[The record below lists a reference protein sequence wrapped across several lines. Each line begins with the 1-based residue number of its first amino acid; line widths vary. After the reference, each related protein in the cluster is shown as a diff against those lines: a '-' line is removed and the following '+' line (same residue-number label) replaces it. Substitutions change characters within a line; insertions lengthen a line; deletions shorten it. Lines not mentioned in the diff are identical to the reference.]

1 MPRSAS
7 ERSLPELYRRL
18 QALMF
23 LRVVLVSIF
32 LGASLFI
39 QLREGDTYFG
49 QIHTAHFRII
59 VCIYLLTFV
68 YVLILKYSRR
78 LEWSAYLQLLVD
90 TFSISAIVL
99 ATGGID
105 SIFSILYM
113 LNIISAG
120 IMLYRKGGLVI
131 ATACSLTYGAVLFCH
146 YYGVI
151 SPLGGRGPG
160 LGAYKGSEVVF
171 LFMVNATG
179 FYLVSYLS
187 SYLSEQARRSHV
199 ELKAKQIDFDKLEA
213 LNESIIQGVDSGLIA
228 LDGSH
233 RIILFNPAAEDI
245 FGVKLTKVL
254 GNQVETLFPFLLDHL
269 KDGQP
274 SSSYSPA
281 KRGRFFDL
289 CYPRD
294 HGNDSYLRFC
304 ITPFPLPGSDQRGQ
318 ILAFQDLTELR
329 QIEEEMKRVEGLALI
344 GELAAAIAHEIR
356 NPLASISGS
365 IQLLKE
371 GFSKED
377 MNRRLMD
384 IVMREIDRLNHLVN
398 EFLLFARPRKANF
411 EQFELNQLIQDSLDL
426 FQKSQYWNKQIQV
439 RRSFPCPVHIESDAE
454 QIRQMLWN
462 LFLNAVEAMP
472 HGGSFFLA
480 TELLEP
486 LPTENNVPAKV
497 KVTVRDTGKGFE
509 SKALENLFTPF
520 FTTKPEGSGLGLAI
534 VKRITE
540 GLKGQVEGTNHL
552 DGGAE
557 VSVILPLSRY
567 VLTV

>member
-1 MPRSAS
+1 
-7 ERSLPELYRRL
+7 
-18 QALMF
+18 MF
-23 LRVVLVSIF
+23 LRVGLVSIF

-39 QLREGDTYFG
+39 QLRETDTYFG
-49 QIHTAHFRII
+49 QLQTAHFLII

-68 YVLILKYSRR
+68 YVLILKHSNQ
-78 LEWSAYLQLLVD
+78 LEWLAYLQLILD

-105 SIFSILYM
+105 SIFSILYV

-120 IMLYRKGGLVI
+120 IMLYRKGGLVV
-131 ATACSLTYGAVLFCH
+131 ATACSLTYGALVFCH
-146 YYGVI
+146 YFGVI
-151 SPLGGRGPG
+151 SPLGSRVPG
-160 LGAYKGSEVVF
+160 LGAYKGSEVAF
-171 LFMVNATG
+171 LFLVNATG

-199 ELKAKQIDFDKLEA
+199 ELKAKQIDIDKLEA

-228 LDGSH
+228 LDGRH

-245 FGVKLTKVL
+245 FGVKRTEAL
-254 GNQVETLFPFLLDHL
+254 GTQAETLFPFLSDHL
-269 KDGQP
+269 QDGQSSTSPSPLKGGRFIDLRYPRKDG
-274 SSSYSPA
+274 Y
-281 KRGRFFDL
+281 
-289 CYPRD
+289 
-294 HGNDSYLRFC
+294 NSYLRFC
-304 ITPFPLPGSDQRGQ
+304 ITPFPLPGGDQRGQ

-377 MNRRLMD
+377 LNRRLMD

-411 EQFELNQLIQDSLDL
+411 DRFELNQLIQDSIDL
-426 FQKSQYWNKQIQV
+426 FQKSQHWNKRIQV
-439 RRSFPCPVHIESDAE
+439 HRRFPCSLHIESDPE

-472 HGGSFFLA
+472 NGGSLYLS
-480 TELLEP
+480 TELIEG

-497 KVTVRDTGKGFE
+497 KVSIRDTGQGFE
-509 SKALENLFTPF
+509 TKALENLFTPF
-520 FTTKPEGSGLGLAI
+520 FTTKPQGSGLGLAI

-540 GLKGQVEGTNHL
+540 GLKGRVHGTNHL
-552 DGGAE
+552 NGGAE
-557 VSVILPLSRY
+557 VSVILPLSR
-567 VLTV
+567 

>member
-1 MPRSAS
+1 MPGAAS
-7 ERSLPELYRRL
+7 KRPVPELYRRL

-39 QLREGDTYFG
+39 QLRETDTYFG
-49 QIHTAHFRII
+49 QLQTAHFLII
-59 VCIYLLTFV
+59 VFNYLLTFV
-68 YVLILKYSRR
+68 YVLILKYSKQ
-78 LEWSAYLQLLVD
+78 LEWSAYLQLLLD

-105 SIFSILYM
+105 SIFSILYV

-120 IMLYRKGGLVI
+120 IMLYRKGGLAI
-131 ATACSLTYGAVLFCH
+131 ATACSLTYGALVFCH
-146 YYGVI
+146 FYGII
-151 SPLGGRGPG
+151 SPLGGRGAG

-171 LFMVNATG
+171 LFLVNATG

-199 ELKAKQIDFDKLEA
+199 ELKAKQIDIDKLEA
-213 LNESIIQGVDSGLIA
+213 LNESIIEGVDSGLIA
-228 LDGSH
+228 LDGRH

-245 FGVKLTKVL
+245 FGVKGKEAL
-254 GNQVETLFPFLLDHL
+254 GNQAETLFPFLLDHL
-269 KDGQP
+269 KGGQP
-274 SSSYSPA
+274 SSSSSPS
-281 KRGRFFDL
+281 KRGRFIDL
-289 CYPRD
+289 RYPRD
-294 HGNDSYLRFC
+294 PGNDSYLRFC

-365 IQLLKE
+365 VQLLKE
-371 GFSKED
+371 GSKED

-398 EFLLFARPRKANF
+398 EFLLFARPRKAKFNR
-411 EQFELNQLIQDSLDL
+411 FELNQLIQDSLDL
-426 FQKSQYWNKQIQV
+426 FQKSQHWNKQIQV
-439 RRSFPCPVHIESDAE
+439 HRRFPCPVHLESDAE
-454 QIRQMLWN
+454 QIRQVLWN
-462 LFLNAVEAMP
+462 LFLNAVDAMP
-472 HGGSFFLA
+472 HGGSLFLA
-480 TELLEP
+480 TELLEGF
-486 LPTENNVPAKV
+486 PTENSAPAKV
-497 KVTVRDTGKGFE
+497 KVTIRDTGKGFE
-509 SKALENLFTPF
+509 PKALENLFTPF
-520 FTTKPEGSGLGLAI
+520 FTTKPGGSGLGLAI

-540 GLKGQVEGTNHL
+540 GLKGQVQGTNHPG
-552 DGGAE
+552 GGAQ
-557 VSVILPLSRY
+557 VSVTLPLSR
-567 VLTV
+567 

>member
-1 MPRSAS
+1 
-7 ERSLPELYRRL
+7 
-18 QALMF
+18 MF

-39 QLREGDTYFG
+39 QLREGATYFG
-49 QIHTAHFRII
+49 QIQTAHFLII

-78 LEWSAYLQLLVD
+78 LEWSAYLQLLLD

-105 SIFSILYM
+105 SIFSILYV

-131 ATACSLTYGAVLFCH
+131 ATACSLTYGALLFCH

-171 LFMVNATG
+171 LFLVNTTG

-245 FGVKLTKVL
+245 FGVKRTEVL
-254 GNQVETLFPFLLDHL
+254 GNQAETFFPFLPDHL
-269 KDGQP
+269 KDGEP
-274 SSSYSPA
+274 FSSYSPA
-281 KRGRFFDL
+281 KRGRFIDL
-289 CYPRD
+289 RYPRS

-371 GFSKED
+371 GFTKED

-411 EQFELNQLIQDSLDL
+411 ERFELNQLIQDSLDL
-426 FQKSQYWNKQIQV
+426 FQKSQHWNKQIQV
-439 RRSFPCPVHIESDAE
+439 RRSFPCPAHLESDAD

-472 HGGSFFLA
+472 HGGSLFLA
-480 TELLEP
+480 TELLESP
-486 LPTENNVPAKV
+486 PTENNVPAKV
-497 KVTVRDTGKGFE
+497 KVTIRDTGKGFE

-540 GLKGQVEGTNHL
+540 GLKGQVQGTNHL

-557 VSVILPLSRY
+557 ISVILPLSR
-567 VLTV
+567 

>member
-1 MPRSAS
+1 
-7 ERSLPELYRRL
+7 
-18 QALMF
+18 MF

-39 QLREGDTYFG
+39 QLREADTYFG
-49 QIHTAHFRII
+49 QIQTAHFLII

-68 YVLILKYSRR
+68 YVLILKYSRQ
-78 LEWSAYLQLLVD
+78 LKWTAYLQLLLD
-90 TFSISAIVL
+90 TFFISAIVL
-99 ATGGID
+99 TTGGID
-105 SIFSILYM
+105 SIFSILYV

-120 IMLYRKGGLVI
+120 IMLSRKGGLAI
-131 ATACSLTYGAVLFCH
+131 ATACCLTYGALVFCH
-146 YYGVI
+146 YYGII
-151 SPLGGRGPG
+151 SPLGGRGSG

-171 LFMVNATG
+171 LFLVNATG

-199 ELKAKQIDFDKLEA
+199 ELKAKQIDIDKLEA

-233 RIILFNPAAEDI
+233 RIILFNPASEDI
-245 FGVKLTKVL
+245 FGVKRTEVL
-254 GNQVETLFPFLLDHL
+254 GNQAETLFPFLLDHL
-269 KDGQP
+269 KEGQP
-274 SSSYSPA
+274 SSSHSPA
-281 KRGRFFDL
+281 KHGRFIDL
-289 CYPRD
+289 RYPRD

-329 QIEEEMKRVEGLALI
+329 QIEKEMKRVEGLALI

-377 MNRRLMD
+377 INRRLMD

-411 EQFELNQLIQDSLDL
+411 ERFELNQLIQDSLDL
-426 FQKSQYWNKQIQV
+426 FQKSQHWNKQIKV
-439 RRSFPCPVHIESDAE
+439 RRNFPCPIHLESDAA

-472 HGGSFFLA
+472 QGGSLFLA
-480 TELLEP
+480 TEP
-486 LPTENNVPAKV
+486 LKGPPTENNGPVNV
-497 KVTVRDTGKGFE
+497 KITIRDTGKGFE

-540 GLKGQVEGTNHL
+540 GLKGQVQGTNHL

-557 VSVILPLSRY
+557 VSVILPLSR
-567 VLTV
+567 

>member
-1 MPRSAS
+1 MPLTAPKRSQ
-7 ERSLPELYRRL
+7 PELYRRL

-39 QLREGDTYFG
+39 QLREADTYFG
-49 QIHTAHFRII
+49 QIQTAHFLII

-68 YVLILKYSRR
+68 YVLILKSSSH
-78 LEWSAYLQLLVD
+78 LEWSAYLQIFLD

-99 ATGGID
+99 TTGGID
-105 SIFSILYM
+105 SIFSILYV

-120 IMLYRKGGLVI
+120 ILLYRKGGLTI
-131 ATACSLTYGAVLFCH
+131 ATACSLTYGALVFCQ

-151 SPLGGRGPG
+151 SPLGGRGPNP
-160 LGAYKGSEVVF
+160 GAYKGSEVIF
-171 LFMVNATG
+171 LFLVNAIG

-245 FGVKLTKVL
+245 FGIKRTEVI
-254 GNQVETLFPFLLDHL
+254 GNRAETLFPFLLDHL
-269 KDGQP
+269 RDDQT
-274 SSSYSPA
+274 SSSRLA
-281 KRGRFFDL
+281 TKRARFIDL
-289 CYPRD
+289 RYPRER
-294 HGNDSYLRFC
+294 GKDSYLRFC
-304 ITPFPLPGSDQRGQ
+304 INPFPLPGVDQRGQ

-411 EQFELNQLIQDSLDL
+411 ERFELNQLIQDSLDL
-426 FQKSQYWNKQIQV
+426 FQKSEHWNKQIQV
-439 RRSFPCPVHIESDAE
+439 RKSFPSPVHPESDPE

-472 HGGSFFLA
+472 KGGSLFL
-480 TELLEP
+480 TTGLLQSPPTANSEP
-486 LPTENNVPAKV
+486 TMV
-497 KVTVRDTGKGFE
+497 KVSIRDTGRGFE

-520 FTTKPEGSGLGLAI
+520 FTTKPQGSGLGLAL
-534 VKRITE
+534 VKRIAE
-540 GLKGQVEGTNHL
+540 GLKGQVEGDNHSE
-552 DGGAE
+552 GGAE
-557 VSVILPLSRY
+557 ISVILPLSR
-567 VLTV
+567 

>member
-1 MPRSAS
+1 
-7 ERSLPELYRRL
+7 
-18 QALMF
+18 MF

-39 QLREGDTYFG
+39 QLREGATYFG
-49 QIHTAHFRII
+49 QIQTAHFLII

-78 LEWSAYLQLLVD
+78 LEWSAYLQLLLD

-105 SIFSILYM
+105 SIFSILYV

-131 ATACSLTYGAVLFCH
+131 ATACSLTYGALLFCH

-160 LGAYKGSEVVF
+160 LGAYKGSGVVF
-171 LFMVNATG
+171 LFLVNVTG

-245 FGVKLTKVL
+245 FGVKRTEVL
-254 GNQVETLFPFLLDHL
+254 GNQAETFFPFLPDHL
-269 KDGQP
+269 KDGEP
-274 SSSYSPA
+274 FSSYSPA
-281 KRGRFFDL
+281 KRGRFIDL
-289 CYPRD
+289 RYPRS

-371 GFSKED
+371 GFTKED

-411 EQFELNQLIQDSLDL
+411 ERFELNQLIQDSLDL
-426 FQKSQYWNKQIQV
+426 FQKSQHWNKQIQV
-439 RRSFPCPVHIESDAE
+439 RRSFPCPAHLESDAD

-472 HGGSFFLA
+472 HGGSLFLA
-480 TELLEP
+480 TELLESP
-486 LPTENNVPAKV
+486 PTENNVPAKV
-497 KVTVRDTGKGFE
+497 KVTIRDTGKGFE

-540 GLKGQVEGTNHL
+540 GLKGQVQGTNHL

-557 VSVILPLSRY
+557 ISVILPLSR
-567 VLTV
+567 

>member
-1 MPRSAS
+1 
-7 ERSLPELYRRL
+7 
-18 QALMF
+18 MF

-39 QLREGDTYFG
+39 QLREGATYFG
-49 QIHTAHFRII
+49 QIQTAHFLII

-78 LEWSAYLQLLVD
+78 LEWLAYLQLLLD

-99 ATGGID
+99 TTGGID
-105 SIFSILYM
+105 SIFSILYV

-120 IMLYRKGGLVI
+120 IMLYRKGGLAI
-131 ATACSLTYGAVLFCH
+131 ATACSLTYGTLVFCH

-151 SPLGGRGPG
+151 SPLGARGPG

-171 LFMVNATG
+171 LFLVNATG

-233 RIILFNPAAEDI
+233 RIILLNPAAEDI
-245 FGVKLTKVL
+245 FGVKRMEVI
-254 GNQVETLFPFLLDHL
+254 GNQAETLFPFLLDHL

-274 SSSYSPA
+274 SPSYSPA
-281 KRGRFFDL
+281 KRGRFIDL
-289 CYPRD
+289 RYPRD
-294 HGNDSYLRFC
+294 HGNDRYLRFC

-371 GFSKED
+371 GSSKED

-411 EQFELNQLIQDSLDL
+411 ERFELNQLIQESLDL
-426 FQKSQYWNKQIQV
+426 FQKSQHWNKQIQV
-439 RRSFPCPVHIESDAE
+439 RRSLPCPVHLESDAD

-472 HGGSFFLA
+472 HGGSLFLA
-480 TELLEP
+480 TELLEGP
-486 LPTENNVPAKV
+486 STENNLPAKV
-497 KVTVRDTGKGFE
+497 KVTIRDTGKGFE

-520 FTTKPEGSGLGLAI
+520 FTTKPEGSGLGLPI

-540 GLKGQVEGTNHL
+540 GLKGQVQGTNHL

-557 VSVILPLSRY
+557 VSVILPLSR
-567 VLTV
+567 